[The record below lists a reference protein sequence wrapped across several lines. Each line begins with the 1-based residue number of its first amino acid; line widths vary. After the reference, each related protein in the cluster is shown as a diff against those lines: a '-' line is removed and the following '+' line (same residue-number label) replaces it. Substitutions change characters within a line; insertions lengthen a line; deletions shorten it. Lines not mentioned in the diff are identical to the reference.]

1 MRASGRG
8 TLFHVYLGVMLGV
21 TVGLP
26 VGRAL
31 ILWGA
36 EGAPWLAETVP
47 GGGASLI
54 LAAIPLIWIL
64 AAAVGP
70 HFAPA
75 RDTLPRLDL
84 VHALPHPRDRL
95 LRGGAARSIAM
106 SAVLGGAGGVMVAGT
121 FEVGAASAFAS
132 GLVLLAT
139 GLASGL
145 GVGAGAG
152 VAALIGQRDRASRMR
167 VSLVCAVCV
176 CAVCAGALAAAVLG
190 ESLPGFAPSRPS
202 TVVAVGV
209 SVLAGAG
216 ALSLGAVPGLLKSLD
231 IDTLRSQAMRR
242 LSVGAALLTADAR
255 AALARLGAPVRW
267 GRRLR
272 WRPSAGGRAGVL
284 RLVVVRDALGLARTP
299 LRTLLAV
306 AALVL
311 SGALAALSG
320 APHVEPTGIAVLG
333 ACSAL
338 LASAAAGTTARGLR
352 AAAFGAGSPSL
363 LPCSHGRLL
372 VAHLVVPLVVS
383 TLGALLGGVAV
394 HDLGGGVL
402 GVCIASGAALAAAV
416 AAHQGPLPEA
426 LLAPV
431 QTPAGDAA
439 GLVVVIWMLG
449 PLLTAAAGG
458 ALLAVVSALATAST
472 HGAGFAVTSM
482 TTALMLIGWAW
493 WLRHRVRGGRG

>member
-8 TLFHVYLGVMLGV
+8 TLFRVYLGVMLGV

-47 GGGASLI
+47 GEGASLL

-95 LRGGAARSIAM
+95 LRGGAARSIGM
-106 SAVLGGAGGVMVAGT
+106 SAVLGGAGGVMVAGA

-145 GVGAGAG
+145 GVGVGAG

-167 VSLVCAVCV
+167 VSLVCT
-176 CAVCAGALAAAVLG
+176 VCAGALAAAVLG

-216 ALSLGAVPGLLKSLD
+216 ALALGAVPRLLRSLD

-306 AALVL
+306 AALVM

-320 APHVEPTGIAVLG
+320 AAHLEPTGVAVLG

-402 GVCIASGAALAAAV
+402 GVCFASGAALAAAV

-482 TTALMLIGWAW
+482 TTALMFIGWAW

>member
-8 TLFHVYLGVMLGV
+8 TLFRVYLGVMLGV

-31 ILWGA
+31 ILWGV
-36 EGAPWLAETVP
+36 ERAPWLTETVP
-47 GGGASLI
+47 GEGASLLI
-54 LAAIPLIWIL
+54 AAIPLIWIL

-70 HFAPA
+70 HLGPA

-84 VHALPHPRDRL
+84 VHALPRPRDRL
-95 LRGGAARSIAM
+95 LRRGAARSIAIW
-106 SAVLGGAGGVMVAGT
+106 AVLGGAGGVMVAGV
-121 FEVGAASAFAS
+121 FEVGAAAAFAS
-132 GLVLLAT
+132 GPVLLAA

-152 VAALIGQRDRASRMR
+152 VAALIGQRGRASRMR
-167 VSLVCAVCV
+167 VSLVGAVCV
-176 CAVCAGALAAAVLG
+176 GAVCAGALAAAVLG
-190 ESLPGFAPSRPS
+190 ESLPGFALGRAPGAG
-202 TVVAVGV
+202 AVGV

-216 ALSLGAVPGLLKSLD
+216 ALALGAVPRLLRSLD
-231 IDTLRSQAMRR
+231 IDTLRSQAIRR
-242 LSVGAALLTADAR
+242 LSLGAALLTADAR

-267 GRRLR
+267 GRGLL
-272 WRPSAGGRAGVL
+272 WRPSVRGRAGLL
-284 RLVVVRDALGLARTP
+284 RLVVMRDALGLARTP
-299 LRTLLAV
+299 LRTLMAV
-306 AALVL
+306 GALVL

-320 APHVEPTGIAVLG
+320 AAHLEPTGIAVLG

-352 AAAFGAGSPSL
+352 AAAFGAGNPSL
-363 LPCSHGRLL
+363 LPCSHGPLL
-372 VAHLVVPLVVS
+372 VAHLVLPLVVS
-383 TLGALLGGVAV
+383 TLGALLGGVAA
-394 HDLGGGVL
+394 HGPRAGVL
-402 GVCIASGAALAAAV
+402 GVCIASGAVLAAAV

-439 GLVVVIWMLG
+439 GLVVVTWMLG

-458 ALLAVVSALATAST
+458 ALLAVVAALAATST
-472 HGAGFAVTSM
+472 HGMGLAMAAATAV
-482 TTALMLIGWAW
+482 LMLIGWAW

>member
-8 TLFHVYLGVMLGV
+8 TLFSVYLGVMLGV

-47 GGGASLI
+47 GEGASLL

-95 LRGGAARSIAM
+95 LRGGAARSIGM
-106 SAVLGGAGGVMVAGT
+106 SAVLGGAGGVMVAGA

-145 GVGAGAG
+145 GVGVGAG

-167 VSLVCAVCV
+167 VSLVCT
-176 CAVCAGALAAAVLG
+176 VCAGALAAAVLG
-190 ESLPGFAPSRPS
+190 ESLPGFAPSRAS

-306 AALVL
+306 GALAM
-311 SGALAALSG
+311 SGALAALIG
-320 APHVEPTGIAVLG
+320 AAHVEPTGIAVLG

-338 LASAAAGTTARGLR
+338 LAYAAAGTTARGLR

-402 GVCIASGAALAAAV
+402 GVCLASGAALAAAV

-449 PLLTAAAGG
+449 PLLTVAAGG